1 MHIKPVKVYKM
12 NEDFRISPKLIYMG
26 EYDDEYNLINVY
38 NTSKEKLT
46 RIMGTYQWILN
57 STGEIFFIE
66 EDLPDLT
73 D

>member
-12 NEDFRISPKLIYMG
+12 NEDFKISPKLVYTG
-26 EYDDEYNLINVY
+26 EYDDEYNLMNVY
-38 NTSKEKLT
+38 NSSQEKLT

>member
-1 MHIKPVKVYKM
+1 MHIKLVKVYKM
-12 NEDFRISPKLIYMG
+12 NEDFKVSPKLIYMA
-26 EYDDEYNLINVY
+26 EYDDDHNLMNVY
-38 NTSKEKLT
+38 DSSQEKLT

-57 STGEIFFIE
+57 STGEVFFIE

>member
-12 NEDFRISPKLIYMG
+12 NEDFKISPKLVYMG
-26 EYDDEYNLINVY
+26 EYDDEYNLMNVY
-38 NTSKEKLT
+38 NSSQEKLT

-66 EDLPDLT
+66 EHLPDLT

>member
-26 EYDDEYNLINVY
+26 EYDDEYNLMNVY

>member
-12 NEDFRISPKLIYMG
+12 NEDFKVSSTLIYMA
-26 EYDDEYNLINVY
+26 EYDDEHNLMNVY
-38 NTSKEKLT
+38 DSSQEKLT

-57 STGEIFFIE
+57 SIRGGFFIE

>member
-1 MHIKPVKVYKM
+1 MHIKSVKVYKM
-12 NEDFRISPKLIYMG
+12 NEDFKTSPKLVYMG
-26 EYDDEYNLINVY
+26 EYDDEYNLMNVY
-38 NTSKEKLT
+38 NSSKEKLT